1 MTSSRHLLAVSILG
15 ALLSVAL
22 TGIVVAGALPNNLN
36 VSATLVWGTKEQPKD
51 KGLKRVNAK
60 LQKKLHSS
68 FKWEHY
74 FEVSAKDFA
83 VNDGKTQRV
92 RISKACEIEVKRLTG
107 DELQLKLIGH
117 GKVVVDKKHQLD
129 KEDSVV
135 LGGPDKNNSAWFVVL
150 QFK

>member
-1 MTSSRHLLAVSILG
+1 MTSSRHTSVFSIPCVLAALAVS
-15 ALLSVAL
+15 
-22 TGIVVAGALPNNLN
+22 GIAFGGALPENLN

-51 KGLKRVNAK
+51 KGLKRVNEK

-74 FEVSAKDFA
+74 FEVSAKDFDVQGA
-83 VNDGKTQRV
+83 KAQRV
-92 RISKACEIEVKRLTG
+92 RISKACEIEVKRLAA
-107 DELQLKLIGH
+107 DELHLKLIGH
-117 GKVVVDKKHQLD
+117 GKVVVDKKHQLAR
-129 KEDSVV
+129 EDSVV